1 MVFPILMKKERS
13 PSDEELKKLLDWFH
27 PNSDAAAEGYMR
39 IHTRLMQIFA
49 SRGCAAD
56 SEMLADEVI
65 NRVAVRIDV
74 VVTTYPDAPRCCLAF
89 VENVHREYLR
99 DKRKEQNAVPPP
111 PPPPPEVLEI
121 EDQCLK
127 HCLETLEPSDRDLF
141 ERYFEGEGRAR
152 IVARQKLA
160 EELNLTPNAL
170 RIQAHRIRKKMRKCM
185 EECIKRADTK

>member
-1 MVFPILMKKERS
+1 MKKERS
-13 PSDEELKKLLDWFH
+13 PSNEELDKLLRWFH
-27 PNSDAAAEGYMR
+27 PNSDAAVDGYIR
-39 IHTRLMQIFA
+39 IQTRLIQIFS
-49 SRGCAAD
+49 SRGCAGDAD
-56 SEMLADEVI
+56 ELAVEVI
-65 NRVAVRIDV
+65 NRVAVRIDA

-111 PPPPPEVLEI
+111 RPRPAPVLEI

-127 HCLETLEPSDRDLF
+127 YCLETLEPSDRDLF

-160 EELNLTPNAL
+160 EELKLTPNAL
-170 RIQAHRIRKKMRKCM
+170 RIQAHRIRKRMRKCM
-185 EECIKRADTK
+185 EECIKHEDTK

>member
-1 MVFPILMKKERS
+1 MKKERS
-13 PSDEELKKLLDWFH
+13 PSNEELDKLLRWFH
-27 PNSDAAAEGYMR
+27 PNSDAAVDGYIR
-39 IHTRLMQIFA
+39 IQTRLIQIFS

-56 SEMLADEVI
+56 AEELAVEVI
-65 NRVAVRIDV
+65 NRVAVRIDG

-89 VENVHREYLR
+89 VDNVYREYR
-99 DKRKEQNAVPPP
+99 RYIIKVANAVPPP
-111 PPPPPEVLEI
+111 PPRPADVLEK
-121 EDQCLK
+121 EDRCLK

-152 IVARQKLA
+152 IIARQKLA
-160 EELNLTPNAL
+160 EELKLTPNAL